1 MRSTELRRFRSSG
14 SSFCRPIRSSHP
26 CPGRPSSN
34 SLTQSLGPGDSFG
47 EIALLR
53 DVPRTATVKA
63 RTDVVLYALDRRQFL
78 AAVTGFGPSLSAAE
92 GVIGMR
98 LGTGRGGIVRA

>member
-1 MRSTELRRFRSSG
+1 GAEVVRQGDSGDRFFLVREG
-14 SSFCRPIRSSHP
+14 TLDVYVD
-26 CPGRPSSN
+26 GRQVEP
-34 SLTQSLGPGDSFG
+34 LGPGDSFG

-63 RTDVVLYALDRRQFL
+63 RTPVTLYALERDAFL
-78 AAVTGFGPSLSAAE
+78 AAVTASGPSLSAAD

-98 LGTGRGGIVRA
+98 LGRGRPAPARG